1 MDQGSPPYQYPPLS
15 LLTEGTGDIGGEA
28 LVELNAN
35 RQRLADTI
43 HSFGIDANIVNVTRG
58 PSVTRYELEL
68 DQGVRLNKLTNLADD
83 IALALGATGVRIAP
97 IPDQI
102 SMVGI
107 EVPNKLV
114 SPVNIHSVIGSTA
127 FTNSASKVSLPWA
140 RTLEETVSSETS
152 PRCPTCSLRV
162 RQAPVSRCVPIL

>member
-1 MDQGSPPYQYPPLS
+1 MARDVQSRLAEAGEHPYQYPPLS
-15 LLTEGTGDIGGEA
+15 LLKEGPGDIGGEA
-28 LVELNAN
+28 LVELNAS
-35 RQRLADTI
+35 RQRLDDTI

-83 IALALGATGVRIAP
+83 IALALGASGVRIAP

-114 SPVNIHSVIGSTA
+114 SPVNIHSVIGSRE
-127 FTNSASKVSLPWA
+127 FTDSPSKVSFA
-140 RTLEETVSSETS
+140 VG
-152 PRCPTCSLRV
+152 
-162 RQAPVSRCVPIL
+162 